1 MYLLN
6 NVELWNNQEQ
16 QKLFRMLRK
25 QIMILSGG
33 NKKNRIE
40 FKESKEYKDAV
51 EKIKSYPK
59 RFKFTLPYYKMTK
72 GQKNAMHI
80 ITDDCIKK
88 KIIDSVSFGLDLT
101 GNITEE
107 TFIRL

>member
-1 MYLLN
+1 
-6 NVELWNNQEQ
+6 
-16 QKLFRMLRK
+16 
-25 QIMILSGG
+25 MILLGG
-33 NKKNRIE
+33 LKMNRIE

-51 EKIKSYPK
+51 EKIKSYSK

>member
-1 MYLLN
+1 M
-6 NVELWNNQEQ
+6 
-16 QKLFRMLRK
+16 
-25 QIMILSGG
+25 
-33 NKKNRIE
+33 NRIE

-88 KIIDSVSFGLDLT
+88 KIIDSVSFG
-101 GNITEE
+101 
-107 TFIRL
+107 FIIWRMERYWKYLKCKCL